1 MIAGPNGA
9 GKTTTALA
17 LQPDLLRIYEY
28 INADEIARG
37 LAASK
42 NLYKCGHIALSGH
55 CERLSRYDSLAAL
68 LSIRVEASHLQ
79 DSRPF
84 WYHNRRD
91 CSDLRI
97 GSLPL
102 ENALQAPLEVSSGPA
117 AMMTTHAFLDSARVE
132 EG

>member
-1 MIAGPNGA
+1 MAASG
-9 GKTTTALA
+9 TT
-17 LQPDLLRIYEY
+17 
-28 INADEIARG
+28 
-37 LAASK
+37 ASK
-42 NLYKCGHIALSGH
+42 NLDNCGHIALSGH

-91 CSDLRI
+91 YPDPRI